1 MLTLYHK
8 LIALRQSEPSLMV
21 GNYKPVFSNNQM
33 IAYIRHAEGSP
44 RFLIVLNMSHRPC
57 YFKPQHEIF
66 TGKVIAATIPE
77 LEEMRIDGDINLSGD
92 EGIIIKLDN

>member
-1 MLTLYHK
+1 MPSSKPQTVAEYIEAAPAEAHEK
-8 LIALRQSEPSLMV
+8 LHE
-21 GNYKPVFSNNQM
+21 
-33 IAYIRHAEGSP
+33 IRHAEGSP

>member
-1 MLTLYHK
+1 
-8 LIALRQSEPSLMV
+8 
-21 GNYKPVFSNNQM
+21 M